1 MMRSGNMTKSEEIEK
16 LKKRLEMYY
25 QMEENILSG
34 KPVSYGIGSR
44 NLSRYNVSLSEVQSA
59 ISKLEEKIKA
69 KEGKKTRRAVSIV
82 PTDY

>member
-1 MMRSGNMTKSEEIEK
+1 MAEKQEVEK
-16 LKKRLEMYY
+16 LKRRLDMYC

-44 NLSRYNVSLSEVQSA
+44 SLSRYNVSLSEVQSM
-59 ISKLEEKIKA
+59 ISKLEEQIKA